1 MNPTISQ
8 GLIDKALA
16 EDPQAAKAEYE
27 ADWREDIAA
36 FLPSEAVEAV
46 VVPGRLELPRVAGLD
61 YKAFIDP
68 SGGRADS
75 FTLAIAHKDSNGKA
89 VLDVLR
95 ERRPPFQPQGVVAEF
110 SNVLKVYGLSSTQSD
125 FYAAS
130 WTSES
135 FKAQEISL
143 EPSKMSASELYQNF
157 LPLVLNGTAELLD
170 NRRLVAQLAGL
181 ERRTRAGGKD
191 LVTHYS
197 GGHDDL
203 ANAAAGACVAVA
215 GRGQDGGFEWHEV
228 RRVDAEGDPDD
239 E

>member
-1 MNPTISQ
+1 MNPTIRHE
-8 GLIDKALA
+8 LIEKALA
-16 EDPQAAKAEYE
+16 EDPQAARAEYE

-46 VVPGRLELPRVAGLD
+46 VIPGRFELPKVAGLD
-61 YKAFIDP
+61 YRAFIDP
-68 SGGRADS
+68 SGGRSDS
-75 FTLAIAHKDSNGKA
+75 FTLAIAHRDKDGKA

-110 SNVLKVYGLSSTQSD
+110 SQLLKDYGLFSAQAD
-125 FYAAS
+125 AYAAE
-130 WTSES
+130 WVRES
-135 FKAQEISL
+135 FMAHEISL
-143 EPSKMSASELYQNF
+143 EPSPMTASLLYQNF

-197 GGHDDL
+197 GGHDDV

-215 GRGQDGGFEWHEV
+215 GRGNEYGFEWHDV

-239 E
+239 D